1 MGTIS
6 TVIHIRYNST
16 ILLFI
21 AFDSNDKKLRC
32 VEKKNKL
39 QFTCMRNMY
48 FNHFRENIEKYKKE
62 NLPNNFNFEFN
73 FQT

>member
-16 ILLFI
+16 ILVFI

-32 VEKKNKL
+32 VEKKE
-39 QFTCMRNMY
+39 TTIYMY
-48 FNHFRENIEKYKKE
+48 EKYV
-62 NLPNNFNFEFN
+62 L
-73 FQT
+73 